1 MGNKSPSALG
11 VKMSFTIDE
20 RLLDQSMTICDLE
33 LSKLIVKNDKENPWF
48 LLVPKKLRAR
58 EIIDLNS
65 EEQTLLMEEIAL
77 VSEFLKEYYRPHK
90 INIGALGNV
99 VSQLHVHIIARYE
112 GDRAWPNPIWNT
124 ETGSHFDEAELENI
138 KSNFIEF
145 YA

>member
-1 MGNKSPSALG
+1 
-11 VKMSFTIDE
+11 MSFTIDE

-48 LLVPKKLRAR
+48 LLVPRKLRAR

-77 VSEFLKEYYRPHK
+77 VSEFLKEYYRPYK

-124 ETGSHFDEAELENI
+124 EAGSQFDQAELENI
-138 KSNFIEF
+138 KSNFLEF